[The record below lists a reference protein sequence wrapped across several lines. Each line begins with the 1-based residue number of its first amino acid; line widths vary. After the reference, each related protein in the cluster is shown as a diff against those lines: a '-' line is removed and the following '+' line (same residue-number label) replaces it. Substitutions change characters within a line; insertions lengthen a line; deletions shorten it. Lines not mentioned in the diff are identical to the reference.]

1 MTPKM
6 GLEPA
11 QSSLLMGDIV
21 GSEDALPQ
29 DVLYAR
35 FNAAVDAQNTRHGH
49 DLVSPLTITLG
60 DEFQGL
66 AASLVLAARI
76 ARDLRLELL
85 ADGIDCRFVIGRV
98 AVRTPIN
105 AEKAWNMMG
114 PGFGRARDKLNE
126 KKSDVFYRFSLEA
139 APVTETLLDA
149 IGAALSGIERGWT
162 DRQRADI
169 TALISGLSPA
179 DLARRRN
186 VTVHNIYKVRAS
198 GDFNVYSQ
206 GWQAVE
212 TALGALD
219 AGEFLG

>member
-1 MTPKM
+1 M
-6 GLEPA
+6 GEDRA
-11 QSSLLMGDIV
+11 QRSLLMGDIV
-21 GSEDALPQ
+21 GSEQALPQ
-29 DVLYAR
+29 EALHAR
-35 FNAAVDAQNTRHGH
+35 FNAAVDAQNTQHRR

-66 AASLVLAARI
+66 AASLMLAARI

-85 ADGIDCRFVIGRV
+85 AEEIDCRFVIGQV
-98 AVRTPIN
+98 SVKTPIN
-105 AEKAWNMMG
+105 PERAWNMMG

-126 KKSDVFYRFSLEA
+126 KKPDMFYRFSLDA
-139 APVTETLLDA
+139 APVAETLLDA
-149 IGAALSGIERGWT
+149 IGAALSGIERSWT

-169 TALISGLSPA
+169 TALITGLTPA
-179 DLARRRN
+179 ELARKRN

-219 AGEFLG
+219 AGQSLG